1 MMPAAI
7 ASEKSKAIL
16 AAVLLVLG
24 GVWLWYSSR
33 DANALPSRL
42 TLVCVATGKTF
53 TLDRS
58 KVSMLPVRNPETG
71 EYTLLICHKRDG
83 RWFVSERARQ
93 TLETLAAVNR
103 WVDPQSLE
111 VRPPQ

>member
-1 MMPAAI
+1 MLAAI
-7 ASEKSKAIL
+7 GAQKGKAIL
-16 AAVLLVLG
+16 AAVLLVLAG
-24 GVWLWYSSR
+24 GWLWYQSR

-58 KVSMLPVRNPETG
+58 KVGMLPARNPETG
-71 EYTLLICHKRDG
+71 EHTLLICHQRDG
-83 RWFVSERARQ
+83 KWYVTDRARQ
-93 TLETLAAVNR
+93 TLESLAGVNR

-111 VRPPQ
+111 VRPPP

>member
-1 MMPAAI
+1 MAAI
-7 ASEKSKAIL
+7 TAQKGKAIF
-16 AAVLLVLG
+16 AAVLLVLAG
-24 GVWLWYSSR
+24 GWWWYRSR

-53 TLDRS
+53 TQDRS
-58 KVSMLPVRNPETG
+58 RVSMLPARNPETG
-71 EYTLLICHKRDG
+71 EYTLLICQRQDSK
-83 RWFVSERARQ
+83 WYVSELARQ
-93 TLETLAAVNR
+93 TLETLAGVNR